1 MVQWKTMA
9 LWFSLESECF
19 LSAIFQLLNEKWA
32 IIIRKHCFLSR
43 LASSLWESV
52 YRQYFEKK
60 TVKRLSWCKS
70 VPGVNQ
76 RTDLYLCR
84 HLPSCTTEISS
95 LPCKIPLSA
104 DCVHMCYGACNC
116 KHFCMQV
123 TLNRKAVVN
132 FDENLSILWAE
143 AHSEQKCWSAIQ
155 IFILQDNIVL

>member
-32 IIIRKHCFLSR
+32 IIIRKDCFLSR

-60 TVKRLSWCKS
+60 NCEETQLVQISTWCKS
-70 VPGVNQ
+70 VHWFISLQAPSFLQHRNIFFAMWNPS
-76 RTDLYLCR
+76 LCR
-84 HLPSCTTEISS
+84 LCPHVLWS
-95 LPCKIPLSA
+95 
-104 DCVHMCYGACNC
+104 CNC

-132 FDENLSILWAE
+132 FDENLSICG
-143 AHSEQKCWSAIQ
+143 SWSP
-155 IFILQDNIVL
+155 F